1 MNKIVSVNPSTG
13 TVNEEFKPYDAE
25 RVNGALKR
33 SKQAFGVW
41 SRLDVSQ
48 RCRYLENVASVLHA
62 RREEFAR
69 TITLEMGKPVRQ
81 AMGEVSKCAAMF
93 EYFAKHAESILE
105 PREVGGVSGSSYCS
119 ASSGGPKP
127 QAASSVISFEP
138 MGTVLAIKP
147 WNFPFWQVLSA
158 ASHILA
164 GGNVMLLKHSS
175 NVPLCAL
182 KIEEVFAEAGLDE
195 GVFQTLL
202 IDGDMAS
209 SLIGKDGVDAVSF
222 TGSLPAGR
230 EVAHMAGY
238 HMKKCVLELGGSDP
252 FIVMEDADIEKAAKV
267 GVSSRFLNTGQ
278 TCISSK
284 RFIVQEDVL
293 EEFTSLFC
301 EKTAELVMGD
311 PFDPKTDIGSLVG
324 EGAVKE
330 IEGQVEDGLLKGAHA
345 RLSGGRIKGPGSF
358 YAPVVLTS
366 VNSDM
371 KVMKEETF
379 GPVAPIIGV
388 DNAAEAIKL
397 ANDTEFGLGASVWS
411 RDLCEASRIAS
422 GVKAGVMGING
433 FFRLEADMPFGG
445 VKKSG
450 IGRELS
456 EFGFY
461 EFMDIKSSCIY

>member
-1 MNKIVSVNPSTG
+1 MSANPSTG
-13 TVNEEFKPYDAE
+13 EVNEEFEPFDAE
-25 RVNGALKR
+25 RVNKALER
-33 SKQAFGVW
+33 SEQAFEQW
-41 SRLDVSQ
+41 SGLDVKQ
-48 RCRYLENVASVLHA
+48 RCRYLEKVAKVLHD

-69 TITLEMGKPVRQ
+69 TITLEMGKPIRQ
-81 AMGEVSKCAAMF
+81 ALGEVSKSASMF
-93 EYFAKHAESILE
+93 EYFAKNAESILE
-105 PREVGGVSGSSYCS
+105 PREVDGVSAPSSS
-119 ASSGGPKP
+119 TSSDGTRP

-175 NVPLCAL
+175 NVPICAL

-202 IDGDMAS
+202 IDGNSAS
-209 SLIGKDGVDAVSF
+209 SLIGRDGVDAVSF

-230 EVAHMAGY
+230 EVARLAGY
-238 HMKKCVLELGGSDP
+238 NMKKCVLELGGSDP
-252 FIVMEDADIEKAAKV
+252 FIVMEDADIEKAANV

-301 EKTAELVMGD
+301 EKAGELVIGD
-311 PFDPKTDIGSLVG
+311 PLDPKTDIGPLVG
-324 EGAVKE
+324 EEAVKE
-330 IEGQVEDGLLKGAHA
+330 VEAQVQDGLLKGAHL
-345 RLSGGRIKGPGSF
+345 RLPGGRVNGPGSF
-358 YAPVVLTS
+358 YSPVVLTS
-366 VNSDM
+366 VHSDM
-371 KVMKEETF
+371 KVMREETF

-388 DNAAEAIKL
+388 DNSAEAIKI

-411 RDLCEASRIAS
+411 KDISKASCIAS
-422 GVKAGVMGING
+422 NIRAGVMGING

-461 EFMDIKSSCIY
+461 EFMDIKASRMY